1 MFTALSALSMA
12 RSRPSRPF
20 QVTSVLEEKF
30 KALFKP
36 RDGGGWQVKTPGKMI
51 VSGEGHG
58 GIISP
63 PNIQARGYI
72 HPDCLKYL
80 VEFVKIRN
88 DAIGSQC
95 AIKFFIG
102 KVIPDGSFI
111 PGLST
116 VRAEDGSPVSNFGL
130 RVPLIATILHELG
143 KAGNWGVRANL
154 HDVGVTAMA
163 DIKTLDGRMGLT
175 YPTEPTSLGDVLPI
189 DLADFYAVIDII
201 LGADVSPA
209 DNEEFR
215 SWFKM
220 LCSRVLHPVP
230 NIGELLEE
238 DSVRRAEYVKRN
250 PFPFY
255 GMFIYAIYGGG
266 LLPDNCALMF
276 NDMGD
281 GRVFSGDKARIA
293 GGSEYNMYPDSETL
307 ENYNILSFSNRKDVE
322 KIIGICNGFLEFDGE
337 AVVGKEFAWQEYKHN
352 QFGPIQIL
360 RRAVVYQKFT
370 HAESL
375 LLGTSMGMG
384 ELLLFDEACNC
395 LEEESNIVDDSVVL
409 DSQQTADLDVPP
421 IPNTLLRILN
431 DDDAALL
438 GERRAAH
445 IDELNSRRLKMKNA
459 HVRALNAL
467 QIITEINA
475 QVKPDLMQQPVV
487 TRIRKQLI
495 KEMRK
500 LSSSFTSATKIAEGS
515 DKVGFKGFRSAGQ
528 VGEYITDK
536 LADVNRCHAD
546 GVAMYHDAM
555 KILTRILDRVEPG
568 SSMASMGS
576 VPGVPGGKVSGAGGV
591 VAPGVPPN
599 SGKKAKKGGSRKIRK
614 RFTRN
619 RKKLL
624 RRTKKRTYKNKSQKR
639 NNRK

>member
-1 MFTALSALSMA
+1 MFSSALSVA
-12 RSRPSRPF
+12 RSHPSRPF
-20 QVTSVLEEKF
+20 QVTSVLQEKF

-80 VEFVKIRN
+80 EEFVKIRN

-143 KAGNWGVRANL
+143 KAGNWGVRSDL

-175 YPTEPTSLGDVLPI
+175 YPTEPTSLKDVLPI

-238 DSVRRAEYVKRN
+238 DSVRRAEYVRRN

-293 GGSEYNMYPDSETL
+293 GGFQYNMYPDRETL
-307 ENYNILSFSNRKDVE
+307 ENYNILSFSNREDVE
-322 KIIGICNGFLEFDGE
+322 KIIGICNGFLELDGVV
-337 AVVGKEFAWQEYKHN
+337 VVGKEGAWQEYKHN

-409 DSQQTADLDVPP
+409 DSQQNADLDVPP

-438 GERRAAH
+438 GERRDAH
-445 IDELNSRRLKMKNA
+445 IDELNSIRLKMKNA

-467 QIITEINA
+467 QIITAIYAEANSMNELPRPIKDDKPR
-475 QVKPDLMQQPVV
+475 VKI
-487 TRIRKQLI
+487 IRKQLI
-495 KEMRK
+495 TEMRQ
-500 LSSSFTSATKIAEGS
+500 LSSSSTSATKIAKS
-515 DKVGFKGFRSAGQ
+515 RTNTRID
-528 VGEYITDK
+528 EYLKTT
-536 LADVNRCHAD
+536 LGDVNRCHAEGSPMYRHALGILTQLLD
-546 GVAMYHDAM
+546 GVG
-555 KILTRILDRVEPG
+555 LG
-568 SSMASMGS
+568 
-576 VPGVPGGKVSGAGGV
+576 GVP
-591 VAPGVPPN
+591 
-599 SGKKAKKGGSRKIRK
+599 KKAKKGGSRKIRK